1 MGEPKMIIKE
11 GEKLIKRSIFVE
23 KSDYERLV
31 KYSELKNQSISQTFR
46 DLMSSSRNW
55 VENKMKE
62 IEYKNSIQGPEEK
75 SSSQ

>member
-1 MGEPKMIIKE
+1 MIRRE

-62 IEYKNSIQGPEEK
+62 IEAKNSTQGPEEK

>member
-1 MGEPKMIIKE
+1 MIIKE

>member
-1 MGEPKMIIKE
+1 MIRRE

-23 KSDYERLV
+23 KSDYDRLV

-62 IEYKNSIQGPEEK
+62 IEAKNSNSTQGPEEK

>member
-1 MGEPKMIIKE
+1 MIRRE

-31 KYSELKNQSISQTFR
+31 KYSELKNQSISQVFR

-62 IEYKNSIQGPEEK
+62 IEAKNSTQGPEEK

>member
-1 MGEPKMIIKE
+1 
-11 GEKLIKRSIFVE
+11 KRSIFVE

-62 IEYKNSIQGPEEK
+62 IEAKNSTQGPEEK

>member
-1 MGEPKMIIKE
+1 MIRRE
-11 GEKLIKRSIFVE
+11 GDKLIKRSIFVE

-62 IEYKNSIQGPEEK
+62 IEYKNSTQGTEEK
-75 SSSQ
+75 SSSE